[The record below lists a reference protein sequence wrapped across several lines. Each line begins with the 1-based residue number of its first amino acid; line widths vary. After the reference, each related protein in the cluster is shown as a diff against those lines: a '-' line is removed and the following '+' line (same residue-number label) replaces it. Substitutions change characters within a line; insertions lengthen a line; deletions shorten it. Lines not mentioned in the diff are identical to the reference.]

1 VIVLAALAAHEHA
14 MAEAR
19 ERGDLRDVHGRQ
31 YPVPEGDFM
40 RWEAEQREIRRRKA
54 REFLQSRMGAR
65 QIAESAFA

>member
-1 VIVLAALAAHEHA
+1 

-19 ERGDLRDVHGRQ
+19 ARGDIRNVLGWQ

-40 RWEAEQREIRRRKA
+40 RYEAEQREIRRRKA

-65 QIAESAFA
+65 QAAEAAFG